1 MLVDSCL
8 KKLATK
14 RGAGDAILVEHR
26 DGGYQLQN
34 FSAKRKLRINKIEY
48 FKAVGETSMRLK
60 NCEIPGRG
68 LTYQYF
74 DCPRTPIHSDI
85 EESTNKIDG
94 AIVQVPACL
103 TAEDM
108 KNTGHHATNIA
119 ATCEWKVEPSEAN
132 KRKVSGHIPFH
143 ALVITNRRVR
153 IMARSYLQMC
163 KL

>member
-1 MLVDSCL
+1 MLVDSCF

-26 DGGYQLQN
+26 DGGYQLQK

-60 NCEIPGRG
+60 NCEIPGRR

-74 DCPRTPIHSDI
+74 DCPSTPIHSDI

-94 AIVQVPACL
+94 AMVPACL

-119 ATCEWKVEPSEAN
+119 VTCEWKVEPSEVN
-132 KRKVSGHIPFH
+132 KRKVSGHIPSY
-143 ALVITNRRVR
+143 ALIMAHRHVR
-153 IMARSYLQMC
+153 IMDDFP
-163 KL
+163 